1 MSPSSVHPGL
11 WMSEIC
17 SPATPGT
24 ATRGHSFAGG
34 FRLAQDDH
42 ALSTKK
48 KLDYDKRHP
57 TYHTHRSSLFEDFS
71 SIGLHPIPALPK
83 APGFTPL
90 TTHFTTKAS
99 AAMARIHPDTQLSVG
114 RRGTKVVIITD
125 CARSQ
130 WMHKVTVSRSNTIWN
145 YFQGAS
151 LQTWEATISAMQ
163 GND

>member
-1 MSPSSVHPGL
+1 M
-11 WMSEIC
+11 
-17 SPATPGT
+17 
-24 ATRGHSFAGG
+24 
-34 FRLAQDDH
+34 
-42 ALSTKK
+42 K

-130 WMHKVTVSRSNTIWN
+130 WMHKVTVCH
-145 YFQGAS
+145 G
-151 LQTWEATISAMQ
+151 QTPFGTTFRELLYRPGKQLSVQCQERIEGIEMGGSCHQRRTHSCHTLFYCACC
-163 GND
+163 